1 MKVITVASAKGGS
14 GKSTL
19 AVNLAA
25 RAALDNKRVALIDLN
40 CDQANTTAW
49 WVLRGEPKNPLLID
63 IENLALDVQVLR
75 SEGFD
80 WAIVDTPPTD
90 LDVIEGAIAVADCVL
105 IPVRSSLF
113 DLASIAAVAEMCKGR
128 RKPFGFVMV
137 AVDAGMP
144 KLLEKAK
151 SALVTDG
158 PILRSQTSYRQ
169 SQIAALTAGKCGFEA
184 QKELR
189 PEVDQLW
196 DEVRLLAEN
205 GRLVRAGRSG

>member
-25 RAALDNKRVALIDLN
+25 RAALDGKRVALIDLN
-40 CDQANTTAW
+40 CDQANTVAW

-63 IENLALDVQVLR
+63 IENLALDIQVLR

-90 LDVIEGAIAVADCVL
+90 LDVIESAIAVADCVL
-105 IPVRSSLF
+105 IPVRASMF
-113 DLASIAAVAEMCKGR
+113 DVASISAVADMCKGR
-128 RKPFGFVMV
+128 KRPYAFVMV

-144 KLLEKAK
+144 KLVERAKA
-151 SALVTDG
+151 ALVTDG

-184 QKELR
+184 QKDLR
-189 PEVDQLW
+189 PEIDQLW
-196 DEVRLLAEN
+196 DEVKRLAEN
-205 GRLVRAGRSG
+205 GLPVRAAKSG